1 MVNSK
6 ASHVGRAWVLIG
18 LVNQAEQ
25 FDLYPQGCGESMKYF
40 NQGNKSSKFG
50 LL

>member
-6 ASHVGRAWVLIG
+6 ASHVGRDWVLMG
-18 LVNQAEQ
+18 LINHAEQ
-25 FDLYPQGCGESMKYF
+25 FDLYPQGLGESMKYF
-40 NQGNKSSKFG
+40 NQGIDSIRFG